1 MVVIEEGG
9 APPRASGQ
17 GPPWPGQGLSAVP
30 VNGPERWGS
39 LLRMT
44 SNGRWNRR
52 VAPGQPRLATST
64 VAPTHT
70 STSDPPANG
79 SDIPDTEIVAW
90 EWVSPVAT
98 SVGGFGIG
106 LAGIVATYKAGNR
119 QQETALAVAKQQA
132 DNQLAVAREERQ
144 QRRLE
149 TAYTDLLVMLSHVN
163 EWLLRVYPMMT
174 ATKEEFTMP
183 SMPEIP
189 NRIEAEAAL
198 TAYWSPAIRRLMD
211 DWREAVLK
219 VQRAGI
225 EIAAGRESEERG
237 RGTDIDYWELLRD
250 LPDQKEYVRIADE
263 RIREQ
268 VRLELIAQSDGN
280 LIQQEENPPEGAA

>member
-1 MVVIEEGG
+1 M
-9 APPRASGQ
+9 
-17 GPPWPGQGLSAVP
+17 
-30 VNGPERWGS
+30 
-39 LLRMT
+39 
-44 SNGRWNRR
+44 
-52 VAPGQPRLATST
+52 
-64 VAPTHT
+64 
-70 STSDPPANG
+70 
-79 SDIPDTEIVAW
+79 
-90 EWVSPVAT
+90 AT